1 MKVIYILFCCINLI
15 FASDIN
21 LKSTMPGYNLAL
33 LNIDGEKLSLNDIK
47 GDKGT
52 LVIFSSNTCPWVIRW
67 EDRYVK
73 LALKYTSQ
81 GIGMVAINSNS
92 ARFNESE
99 SLEKMKQHSK
109 EKNYNFPY
117 AQDKDSRL
125 AKLFGATKTP
135 HIYLFDSNDELVY
148 KGAIDD
154 NARNSN
160 QVNESYLFN
169 AIDEMLNG
177 KTISKPISKALGCSI
192 KFN

>member
-1 MKVIYILFCCINLI
+1 MKIIYIFFCCINLI

-21 LKSTMPGYNLAL
+21 LKSTMPGDNLAL

-117 AQDKDSRL
+117 VQDKDSRL

>member
-1 MKVIYILFCCINLI
+1 MKIIYTFFCCINLI
-15 FASDIN
+15 FASEIN
-21 LKSTMPGYNLAL
+21 LNSTMPGNDLAL

-73 LALKYTSQ
+73 LASKYTSQ

>member
-1 MKVIYILFCCINLI
+1 MKIIYIFFCFITLM

-21 LKSTMPGYNLAL
+21 LNSTMPGENLDL
-33 LNIDGEKLSLNDIK
+33 LNIDEKKISLNDIK

-67 EDRYVK
+67 EGRYVK
-73 LALKYTSQ
+73 LAEKYTSQ

-99 SLEKMKQHSK
+99 SLEKMKEHSN
-109 EKNYNFPY
+109 EKNYNFLY
-117 AQDKDSRL
+117 VQDKDSRL

-135 HIYLFDSNDELVY
+135 HIYLFNSNDELVY

-154 NARNSN
+154 NARNPDK
-160 QVNESYLFN
+160 VNESYLFN

-177 KTISKPISKALGCSI
+177 EIIKKPISKALGCSI

>member
-1 MKVIYILFCCINLI
+1 MKIIYILFCYINLI

-21 LKSTMPGYNLAL
+21 LKSTMPGDNLAL

-117 AQDKDSRL
+117 VQDKDSRL

>member
-1 MKVIYILFCCINLI
+1 MKIIYIFFCLISLI

-21 LKSTMPGYNLAL
+21 LNSKMPGANLDL
-33 LNIDGEKLSLNDIK
+33 LNIDGKKISLNEIK

-73 LALKYTSQ
+73 LAEQYNSK
-81 GIGMVAINSNS
+81 GISMVAINSNS

-99 SLEKMKQHSK
+99 SLEKMKQHSN
-109 EKNYNFPY
+109 EKYYNFPY
-117 AQDKDSRL
+117 VQDKDSKL

-135 HIYLFDSNDELVY
+135 HVYLFNSNNELVY

-154 NARNSN
+154 NAKNAKK
-160 QVNESYLFN
+160 VKESYLFN

-177 KTISKPISKALGCSI
+177 EQISKSESKALGCSI

>member
-117 AQDKDSRL
+117 VQDKDSRL